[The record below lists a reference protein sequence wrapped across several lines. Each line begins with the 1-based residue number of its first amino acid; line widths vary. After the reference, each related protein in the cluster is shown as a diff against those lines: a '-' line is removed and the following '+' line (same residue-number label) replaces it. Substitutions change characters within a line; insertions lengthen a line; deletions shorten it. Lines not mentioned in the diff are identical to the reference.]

1 MAHRPWHEQTGPT
14 VYAEGSRA
22 KPDSSRCEC
31 SECSCWEG
39 GMNADPPT
47 HFRPAAPEN
56 LWANRR
62 RRLRPQE
69 VLNAN
74 ELEKGRAYEISLLSG
89 AIRNRLRPA
98 VSTRSEAGA
107 VSDVDSIKPDTLVR
121 CIDAPDLSLILKT
134 VLRAIG
140 RCHPNFQKA

>member
-1 MAHRPWHEQTGPT
+1 
-14 VYAEGSRA
+14 
-22 KPDSSRCEC
+22 
-31 SECSCWEG
+31 
-39 GMNADPPT
+39 MNADPPT

-140 RCHPNFQKA
+140 RCHPNFQKARATVAGEIGLSAVLSFAISNERRSSSMARSTSGTSLR